1 MIIVAYY
8 KIINKTKESVK
19 LTKVGQR
26 KVGELDP
33 LAVFHICLPVM
44 QLCQLLLLHRPQ
56 TVVKT
61 YIIHYKRFGFFAAA
75 LHPNSQHHQ
84 INTDFMCQTLDSDVL
99 QQYKGFYCVRGTK
112 HKELTMCLLLSNCH
126 VSIRSQT
133 IIRLMFCGAG
143 DEIHLSHLTLSVC
156 MNSKS
161 SCCKKII

>member
-1 MIIVAYY
+1 
-8 KIINKTKESVK
+8 
-19 LTKVGQR
+19 
-26 KVGELDP
+26 
-33 LAVFHICLPVM
+33 
-44 QLCQLLLLHRPQ
+44 
-56 TVVKT
+56 
-61 YIIHYKRFGFFAAA
+61 
-75 LHPNSQHHQ
+75 
-84 INTDFMCQTLDSDVL
+84 MCQTLDSDVL